1 MPKVQYIK
9 NIVSK
14 NVSQLLAS
22 QIQEITKNL
31 RYIEKDYYENR
42 MKNNLDEDIIPIKT
56 KETSI
61 DYLNDSASSEI
72 QIIEEVAKSRDVE
85 IQNLVKGINDLAV
98 IFKELSVLVI
108 DQGNI
113 LDRIDYNIEQPV
125 SHTKKANVELR
136 KSEDYQKSRLRSCI
150 CCLIVSIIIMLIL
163 VIIKYT

>member
-22 QIQEITKNL
+22 QIQELTKNL
-31 RYIEKDYYENR
+31 RHMEKDYYENR

-113 LDRIDYNIEQPV
+113 LDRIDYNIE
-125 SHTKKANVELR
+125 
-136 KSEDYQKSRLRSCI
+136 
-150 CCLIVSIIIMLIL
+150 
-163 VIIKYT
+163 